1 MSSQFGHLSQRWIFP
16 NQDLVLRIAVCTNL
30 ATEEERKIKNGGK
43 RQTLQMIETLIY
55 QLVRML
61 WPRQVANLKK
71 KIAKWCKM
79 LKMVW
84 LLHSYSALYYSVS
97 LTKWMACLPVI
108 LCLHIGE
115 AVRLM
120 YSRIEYICQLS
131 LPQKRASHAVE
142 IKIINFKRWYTT
154 TKGNFSQKHNW
165 IKKRASHT
173 VEIIRI
179 NFKRKHAT
187 TDNLVSLKNIT
198 ELI

>member
-1 MSSQFGHLSQRWIFP
+1 M
-16 NQDLVLRIAVCTNL
+16 CTNL
-30 ATEEERKIKNGGK
+30 ATEEERKIKNRGK
-43 RQTLQMIETLIY
+43 RQTLQMTETLTY

-71 KIAKWCKM
+71 KKIAKWCKM
-79 LKMVW
+79 LKMLW
-84 LLHSYSALYYSVS
+84 LLYSYSALYYSVS

-115 AVRLM
+115 AVQLM
-120 YSRIEYICQLS
+120 YSRIEYTCQRF

-142 IKIINFKRWYTT
+142 ITIINFKRRYTT

-179 NFKRKHAT
+179 NFKRKHHT
-187 TDNLVSLKNIT
+187 TDNLVSLKNTT